1 MQKDVRSFALA
12 LAVACGW
19 GSISSHPLHAQSS
32 ARPDNSAQNKHQN
45 QFKTADTQPN
55 GKSDLQ
61 TTAKVR
67 KAIIA
72 DKDLSVYAHN
82 VKIITKGDTVT
93 PEGPVK
99 SDEQKQKVVRN
110 AASVVSADKV
120 VDQRAVKQ

>member
-19 GSISSHPLHAQSS
+19 GLISSHPLHAQNS
-32 ARPDNSAQNKHQN
+32 ARPDNSAQNKQQN
-45 QFKTADTQPN
+45 QSKAADSQPN

-99 SDEQKQKVVRN
+99 SD
-110 AASVVSADKV
+110 
-120 VDQRAVKQ
+120 